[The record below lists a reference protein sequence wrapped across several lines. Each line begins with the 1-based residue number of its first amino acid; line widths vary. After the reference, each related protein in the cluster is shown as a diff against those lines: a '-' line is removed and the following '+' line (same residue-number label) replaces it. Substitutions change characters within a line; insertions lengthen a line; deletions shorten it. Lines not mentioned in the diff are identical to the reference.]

1 MASSYYV
8 LRKSTD
14 GQFYFVL
21 RAPSGDVVLH
31 SEMYVA
37 KASAENGIASVQNNC
52 TQDDRYS
59 RNQASNGKFY
69 FNLKAANHQVIGSS
83 QMYSTTSARDAGID
97 AVKKNGPSTNIKDEA

>member
-1 MASSYYV
+1 MAGSYV
-8 LRKSTD
+8 LKKSVD
-14 GQFYFVL
+14 GQYYFL
-21 RAPSGDVVLH
+21 LHSSNGEVVLN

-37 KASAENGIASVQNNC
+37 KASAENGIASVQNNS

-83 QMYSTTSARDAGID
+83 QMYTTTSARDAGID
-97 AVKKNGPSTNIKDEA
+97 AVKKNGPSTDVKDEA

>member
-1 MASSYYV
+1 MAASYV
-8 LRKSTD
+8 LKKSVD
-14 GQFYFVL
+14 GQFYFL
-21 RAPSGDVVLH
+21 LQASNGEVVLN

-83 QMYSTTSARDAGID
+83 QMYTTTSARDAGID